1 MEATVA
7 VVGAGPAGCAAAL
20 TLRRYLPEMSVVVI
34 AAPAGRRPAEGET
47 LSPGVLPLLAY
58 LGIDAEFRSAGHL
71 PAGGTAS
78 AWGSPRVAD
87 RSYLFTGRGLGWH
100 LDRHRFDAWLL
111 AQVEGAGAR
120 VVHGRALVRTAS
132 RTPSRWSLD
141 IKGGD
146 TVAAHAII
154 DAGGRSAQLARRRG
168 ARPRRDDALVAEI
181 RWYAEDERR
190 PVAAGALV
198 ESVPDGWWY
207 SATLPEGR
215 AVAMFMTDADL
226 RRQSTWDARLG
237 RAAATADRARA
248 LARDGRDRGAGGAF
262 ADQPRAGGRRLRGGG
277 GRSGGLRPD
286 LGARH
291 RLLAAFRDGGGA
303 GRRGD
308 DRGAGNS
315 RRRVHRVRQAHLR
328 GLPGAFPR
336 HLRAGAALA
345 RSPVL
350 GAAEHR
356 LLRRLA
362 KLLAMQVNMHEAK
375 TQLSELVAAAE
386 RGEEVVIAR
395 NDIPAARLVPIAA
408 AYAPVRLG
416 VLAGEVELG
425 PDFDEP
431 LPEFEPY
438 AR

>member
-132 RTPSRWSLD
+132 RTSSRWLLD

-237 RAAATADRARA
+237 RAAATADRLERWHATGETAVRA
-248 LARDGRDRGAGGAF
+248 AHSQISPAPAADGCVAAGDAAAAF
-262 ADQPRAGGRRLRGGG
+262 DPISALGIGFSL
-277 GRSGGLRPD
+277 RSGM
-286 LGARH
+286 
-291 RLLAAFRDGGGA
+291 
-303 GRRGD
+303 
-308 DRGAGNS
+308 
-315 RRRVHRVRQAHLR
+315 
-328 GLPGAFPR
+328 
-336 HLRAGAALA
+336 
-345 RSPVL
+345 
-350 GAAEHR
+350 E
-356 LLRRLA
+356 
-362 KLLAMQVNMHEAK
+362 
-375 TQLSELVAAAE
+375 
-386 RGEEVVIAR
+386 
-395 NDIPAARLVPIAA
+395 AARVAVATTEEQATLAA
-408 AYAPVRLG
+408 AYTASVRRIYADYRARFHGIYAQEQRWPEAP
-416 VLAGEVELG
+416 
-425 PDFDEP
+425 FW
-431 LPEFEPY
+431 
-438 AR
+438 ARRSIAS